1 MVSVITS
8 FSRIT
13 ILSFVLIFTA
23 IDIFQ
28 MFEYK
33 MSDSLNSILSTIQA
47 VIVVVFLINGSVVL
61 FISKNNV
68 TIIGLLFLEL
78 MLFTGIVVALY
89 KTATP
94 ISRALINN
102 VLLFMSFGFLMLERL
117 KLNTAVKQ
125 LGFTIASLIIT
136 LMAILIIK
144 NVKHVSEHIYFYA
157 GIGIVSLLLVSI
169 LGRVEYGARTSFAI
183 MGIRI
188 QPSEFV
194 KLSFIF
200 FIAAAICTYR
210 DYRGFAIATIGSML
224 HVIVLVFSK
233 DLGSALIFLGTYAF
247 LIFIAY
253 KNYIVMTLEFVL
265 ATIGGILA
273 FKLFPHIQT
282 RFIAWSDPLS
292 VIDDKGYQISQ
303 SLFAIGTPG
312 WLGTGLNNGM
322 PNKIPI
328 VTNDFIFAAIAEEM
342 GNVVAVCLIIMFMCT
357 VFILLMIAHETAN
370 NFYMLVVSG
379 IGIIFAI
386 QTILN
391 IGGVIK
397 FIPSTGVTLP
407 FVSNGGSSML
417 SMMICLFIAEC
428 SGELANKNT
437 RGTYER

>member
-102 VLLFMSFGFLMLERL
+102 VLMFMSFGFLMLERL

-157 GIGIVSLLLVSI
+157 GIGIV
-169 LGRVEYGARTSFAI
+169 
-183 MGIRI
+183 
-188 QPSEFV
+188 
-194 KLSFIF
+194 
-200 FIAAAICTYR
+200 
-210 DYRGFAIATIGSML
+210 
-224 HVIVLVFSK
+224 
-233 DLGSALIFLGTYAF
+233 
-247 LIFIAY
+247 
-253 KNYIVMTLEFVL
+253 
-265 ATIGGILA
+265 
-273 FKLFPHIQT
+273 
-282 RFIAWSDPLS
+282 
-292 VIDDKGYQISQ
+292 
-303 SLFAIGTPG
+303 
-312 WLGTGLNNGM
+312 
-322 PNKIPI
+322 
-328 VTNDFIFAAIAEEM
+328 
-342 GNVVAVCLIIMFMCT
+342 
-357 VFILLMIAHETAN
+357 
-370 NFYMLVVSG
+370 
-379 IGIIFAI
+379 
-386 QTILN
+386 
-391 IGGVIK
+391 
-397 FIPSTGVTLP
+397 
-407 FVSNGGSSML
+407 
-417 SMMICLFIAEC
+417 
-428 SGELANKNT
+428 
-437 RGTYER
+437 